1 MAYVDAR
8 DRALK
13 WFASE
18 TGCPPLRQRWDRRL
32 DGLGEDPFGD
42 PYRPSDARI
51 EPVTYPE
58 VVVLTGLFAS
68 PALARAQP
76 PARRSGAGAWHRSS
90 EMGGDPE
97 DSAELSHV
105 MPIAVRGLVSLMKV
119 DLLLG

>member
-1 MAYVDAR
+1 MAYPPSTDMAYVDAR

-68 PALARAQP
+68 PHWREHSHLPAEAARGLGIAPQKWVAIP
-76 PARRSGAGAWHRSS
+76 KTRRS
-90 EMGGDPE
+90 
-97 DSAELSHV
+97 
-105 MPIAVRGLVSLMKV
+105 
-119 DLLLG
+119 